1 MLERRRAG
9 EWVARR
15 VWEVPFAHRAK
26 PASRGGHF
34 RVTRHFRHLLE
45 KNLHCL
51 RLCSSAQS
59 SFGSVVMMAKPP
71 RRHSP
76 LSGKRLLALWN
87 AQPRRW

>member
-51 RLCSSAQS
+51 AVVQLGAEFVRFGRDDGETSAAPQS
-59 SFGSVVMMAKPP
+59 C
-71 RRHSP
+71 R
-76 LSGKRLLALWN
+76 
-87 AQPRRW
+87 